1 MHRNWATKQVRT
13 TLHARRIQK
22 HLTGQSQVDVMR
34 WIAKRQNLAKN
45 DVISATARVTSA
57 EISGFEA
64 SPRLKKPCCIEGK
77 SMVAEPVGRA
87 AMNDPPVICINDVK
101 SEFGSSGRANLG
113 DIRQSPH

>member
-1 MHRNWATKQVRT
+1 
-13 TLHARRIQK
+13 
-22 HLTGQSQVDVMR
+22 
-34 WIAKRQNLAKN
+34 
-45 DVISATARVTSA
+45 
-57 EISGFEA
+57 
-64 SPRLKKPCCIEGK
+64 LKKPCCIEGK